1 MRSLGW
7 GRKLAAATGIGLLC
21 ALPFSPVLAVQAA
34 SNLAPSGL
42 SALGP
47 GLGSPAVADTKPT
60 CKPDKD
66 NDFDNDAESDN
77 NANDDKTDKD
87 DKGNDKC
94 PPPVVPEAP
103 LAALLPISA
112 GVVIGTAYLVI
123 RLRGRN
129 SAAG

>member
-1 MRSLGW
+1 MRALGW
-7 GRKLAAATGIGLLC
+7 VRNVAAATGIGVLF
-21 ALPFSPVLAVQAA
+21 ALPFAPALAVQAA

-42 SALGP
+42 SAP
-47 GLGSPAVADTKPT
+47 DPALAAPADADTKPT

-66 NDFDNDAESDN
+66 NDFDNNAESDN
-77 NANDDKTDKD
+77 NGNDDKDDKD

-103 LAALLPISA
+103 LAALLPLSA
-112 GVVIGTAYLVI
+112 GVVIGTAYVVM
-123 RLRGRN
+123 RLRDRS